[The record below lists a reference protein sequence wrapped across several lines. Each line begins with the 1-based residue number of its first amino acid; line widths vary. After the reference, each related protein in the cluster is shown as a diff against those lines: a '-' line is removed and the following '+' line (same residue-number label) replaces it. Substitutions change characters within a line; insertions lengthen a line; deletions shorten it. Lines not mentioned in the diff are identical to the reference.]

1 MQELCWVCQNL
12 EKYHFWTQFT
22 LTIVLYFF
30 LVQNSTSLTHNSELE
45 SLRREC
51 EVAKK
56 KCKDAQ
62 EKYFSESDR
71 LKAIIDEMQGK
82 LHKGPE
88 RCVNYIIIS
97 FYLPVLLSLVSW

>member
-1 MQELCWVCQNL
+1 M
-12 EKYHFWTQFT
+12 
-22 LTIVLYFF
+22 LYFF

-82 LHKGPE
+82 LHGGPVS
-88 RCVNYIIIS
+88 CVSYIIIS
-97 FYLPVLLSLVSW
+97 FYLLVLLSLVSW